1 MELRA
6 CVSPGLGG
14 GSVGPAHSDPQ
25 KDRER
30 EAGPVVQMITERR
43 EGSASNRVFLWGLI
57 LAGRG
62 EC

>member
-1 MELRA
+1 M
-6 CVSPGLGG
+6 
-14 GSVGPAHSDPQ
+14 GPAHSDPQ